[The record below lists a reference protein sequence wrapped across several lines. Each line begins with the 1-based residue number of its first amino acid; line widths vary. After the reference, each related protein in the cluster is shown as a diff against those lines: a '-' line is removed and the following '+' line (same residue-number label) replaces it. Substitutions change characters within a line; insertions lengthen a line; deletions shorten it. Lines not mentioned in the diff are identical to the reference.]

1 MKQKQVYNPYMPTFE
16 YVPDGEPHVFGDR
29 IYVYGSHDRFGGV
42 EFCLNDY
49 ICYSAPV
56 SDLTDWRYEG
66 VIYRKEQDP
75 RNQNI
80 PEDTPPNKPGR
91 GMEMG
96 GEDSLNPPGIHAMW
110 APDVVKGP
118 DGRFY
123 LYYCLDYLNRIGVA
137 VCDAPA
143 GKYEFLDFVRYGDGT
158 PLGDREGD
166 LMQFDPGIFVDEDG
180 AIYLYS
186 GNAPMRREQK
196 GEGKGSQVMTLCQDM
211 VTLKTE
217 PKHLMPNLHEG
228 AGTGFEGHE
237 FFEASSIRKVNGRY
251 YFVYSSVQSHEL
263 CYAVSDR
270 PDGGYEFGGT
280 LVDIGDVFLN
290 GKAAEEA
297 VNCLGN
303 THGGI
308 ECCEGQWYVFYH
320 RQTNRT
326 QYSRQ
331 GCAEKIF
338 FDEKGHIAQAEVTSC
353 GLNRGPLAGRGTYP
367 AAICCHLTRDGKAV
381 FSHPREMKM
390 DYPYLTQDRKDSE
403 PTPQLLAEEEKQPIQ
418 HIHNIVN
425 GTMIGYKYF
434 EFQGVKELKLDCR
447 GKAKGRFAVRTDV
460 QGTVFGEIP
469 VEIDSEDWTE
479 VKAEVRIPDGVHAL
493 YLEYA
498 GEGAPDMVSF
508 SICV

>member
-1 MKQKQVYNPYMPTFE
+1 MRQIYNPYMPTFE

-29 IYVYGSHDRFGGV
+29 IYLYGSHDRFGGV

-56 SDLTDWRYEG
+56 TDLTDWRYEG
-66 VIYRKEQDP
+66 VIYRKDQDP
-75 RNQNI
+75 RNQDI
-80 PEDTPPNKPGR
+80 PGDTPPNKPGF
-91 GMEMG
+91 MMDMG

-110 APDVVKGP
+110 APDVAQGP

-137 VCDAPA
+137 VCHTPA
-143 GKYEFLDFVRYGDGT
+143 GKYEFLGFVRHEDGV

-166 LMQFDPGIFVDEDG
+166 LLQFDPGIFVDEDG
-180 AIYLYS
+180 EIYLYS
-186 GNAPMRREQK
+186 GNAPMRPEHR
-196 GEGKGSQVMTLCQDM
+196 GEGQGSQVMTLRQDM
-211 VTLKTE
+211 LTLKTD
-217 PKHLMPNLHEG
+217 PKPLMPNIHESS
-228 AGTGFEGHE
+228 GTGYEGHE
-237 FFEASSIRKVNGRY
+237 FFEASSIRKINGKY

-263 CYAVSDR
+263 CYAVSDK
-270 PDGGYEFGGT
+270 PDEGYQFGGT

-290 GKAAEEA
+290 GRTAEEA

-331 GCAEKIF
+331 GCAEKIY
-338 FDEKGHIAQAEVTSC
+338 FDQTGHIAQAEVTSC

-367 AAICCHLTRDGKAV
+367 AAICCHLTREGKAV
-381 FSHPREMKM
+381 FSHPKGMKL
-390 DYPYLTQDRKDSE
+390 DYPYLTQDRKDAE
-403 PTPQLLAEEEKQPIQ
+403 PTPELLAEEEKLPIQ
-418 HIHNIVN
+418 YIRNIVN
-425 GTMIGYKYF
+425 GTRIGYKYF
-434 EFQGVKELKLDCR
+434 NFQGMKALNLNCR
-447 GKAKGRFAVRTDV
+447 GKAKGKFTVKTETD
-460 QGTVFGEIP
+460 TCGEIP
-469 VEIDSEDWTE
+469 VDIDTPEWRE
-479 VKAEVRIPDGVHAL
+479 LQAPVQIPGGVHTL
-493 YLEYA
+493 YLEYS

-508 SICV
+508 TFWV